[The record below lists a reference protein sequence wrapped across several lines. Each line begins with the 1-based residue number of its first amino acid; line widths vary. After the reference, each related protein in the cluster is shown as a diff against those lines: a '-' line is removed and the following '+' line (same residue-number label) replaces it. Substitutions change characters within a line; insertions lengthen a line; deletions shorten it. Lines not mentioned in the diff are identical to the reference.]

1 MSKGFTKRNVVVSWA
16 LITLNPP
23 DDGMKDYL
31 KVNLD
36 DIFAGSSS
44 YQMNETIVEYLAGK
58 TINVQATVMNF
69 LSIESKNM
77 TTLVFQNTKK
87 LDILNLPDSVTFQV
101 SIENV
106 LYPRIRIP
114 YCASDSMAN
123 MD

>member
-1 MSKGFTKRNVVVSWA
+1 MSKGFTKRNVVVSWT
-16 LITLNPP
+16 LITLTPP

-31 KVNLD
+31 KWNLD
-36 DIFAGSSS
+36 DVFAGSSS
-44 YQMNETIVEYLAGK
+44 YQINETIVENLAGK
-58 TINVQATVMNF
+58 TLNIQATVMNY
-69 LSIESKNM
+69 LGIESKNM

-87 LDILNLPDSVTFQV
+87 LDILNLPDSVTFQA

-114 YCASDSMAN
+114 YCSFDSMAN